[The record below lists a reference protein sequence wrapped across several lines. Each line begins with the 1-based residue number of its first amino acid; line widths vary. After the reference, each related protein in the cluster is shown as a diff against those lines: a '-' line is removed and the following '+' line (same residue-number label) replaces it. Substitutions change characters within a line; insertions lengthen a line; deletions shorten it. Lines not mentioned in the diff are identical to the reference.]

1 MSQTDRCQHVN
12 HFASVFLLITIF
24 DSNRPSDSLAE
35 PNNYIT
41 LPRGFLI
48 QQLRVA
54 VSVEREDGKL
64 HCLDSREIISKN
76 GGTNCGKR
84 SGKKSLTYNCHLP
97 NSTFN
102 IDLAEELIVDSK
114 MWLLKKEENSG
125 YSNSSS

>member
-1 MSQTDRCQHVN
+1 MSQTDRCQYVN

-24 DSNRPSDSLAE
+24 DSNRPDSLAE
-35 PNNYIT
+35 ANNYIT

-54 VSVEREDGKL
+54 ISVEREDGKL
-64 HCLDSREIISKN
+64 NCLDSRENISKN

-102 IDLAEELIVDSK
+102 IDLAL
-114 MWLLKKEENSG
+114 
-125 YSNSSS
+125 